1 LGELPTGD
9 AQNYLVYRFLDVELK
24 LAAVKERAEG
34 LQP

>member
-24 LAAVKERAEG
+24 LAAVRKGLRLRA
-34 LQP
+34 